1 MTWLR
6 THFYAILFGIK
17 AALLTLA
24 YAKGRRD
31 ANNKHDRQ
39 GLEDYRNERQDI
51 DDEISSVGSTD
62 AERVKR
68 LQSIAHRRGAGK
80 N

>member
-1 MTWLR
+1 MTWLK

-17 AALLTLA
+17 AILLTLA
-24 YAKGRRD
+24 YAKGRSD
-31 ANNKHDRQ
+31 ANNKHDKRS
-39 GLEDYRNERQDI
+39 LEDYQNERQGI

-68 LQSIAHRRGAGK
+68 LQSITKRRGAGK